1 MRGMGTPQIPL
12 KYSPNLG
19 QGPKEYQFFWQ
30 HPLLTFEKNAQTL
43 QASMLLSYQMVLYT
57 IYDVSATSPPKCN
70 HQAHLPYSA
79 CRGTFLS

>member
-30 HPLLTFEKNAQTL
+30 HPLYSHLKKKRADPAGIDATFI
-43 QASMLLSYQMVLYT
+43 SDGFV
-57 IYDVSATSPPKCN
+57 
-70 HQAHLPYSA
+70 
-79 CRGTFLS
+79 

>member
-30 HPLLTFEKNAQTL
+30 HPLLTFEKKRADP
-43 QASMLLSYQMVLYT
+43 AG
-57 IYDVSATSPPKCN
+57 IDATFISDGFVYN
-70 HQAHLPYSA
+70 L
-79 CRGTFLS
+79 